1 MGLPFV
7 VLVLRV
13 ARFVTFYSL
22 IVAGVLTQPTEFLLV
37 FALALPTQ
45 FFTSPYPTSASASH
59 VFVLHLVHI

>member
-22 IVAGVLTQPTEFLLV
+22 AVAGVLTQPTEFL
-37 FALALPTQ
+37 
-45 FFTSPYPTSASASH
+45 
-59 VFVLHLVHI
+59 